1 MVVEARVSAIASTL
15 TNNRGV
21 NMNAELQN
29 NRQNEIDEM
38 LTETGKKEMA
48 IQHEYEDKVSNAIST
63 VWNSAINLEAH
74 GFIDYDATYL
84 VFALEKFKKEFEY
97 ANERDRKRWE

>member
-1 MVVEARVSAIASTL
+1 
-15 TNNRGV
+15 
-21 NMNAELQN
+21 MNAELQN

-63 VWNSAINLEAH
+63 VWNNAINLEAH